1 MGVMKKIDWYIIKK
15 FFSTFF
21 FAIFLFTVIAVAVD
35 VSEKTDDFVS
45 SGLGVT
51 EIILQYYIAFIP
63 YIIALL
69 FPLFVFIA
77 VIFFTSKMALRSEVI
92 AIIASGT
99 SFHRFMRP
107 YWIGGVTLGLLL
119 MYAVN
124 YVIPVAQ
131 EKRTNFEAKYVNV
144 NSTYDPL
151 MQHSNNIYFRIDSFT
166 YAGVR
171 NYDTSR
177 KSGGPFFMQRIKGN
191 QLVYNLRSEGIR
203 WDTAKNKWTLQN
215 VVERTIN
222 GLHEQ
227 AKYETQKD
235 LKSNF
240 KPYDLSHDEYAKDK
254 LTTPELK
261 DFIHL
266 ESLRGAEDL
275 NTLKVEQYRRLATP
289 IAVVILTLIGGIIAS
304 RKVRGGSGSHIA
316 LGIVLA
322 SAFILMDRFSTIF
335 STKGN
340 LPPSIAAW
348 VPDIVFTFVAFYLYK
363 KAPK

>member
-45 SGLGVT
+45 SGLSFT
-51 EIILQYYIAFIP
+51 DIILQYYIAFVP

-107 YWIGGVTLGLLL
+107 YWVGGITLGLLL

-177 KSGGPFFMQRIKGN
+177 KSGGPFFMQRIKGD

-203 WDTAKNKWTLQN
+203 WDTAKNK
-215 VVERTIN
+215 
-222 GLHEQ
+222 
-227 AKYETQKD
+227 
-235 LKSNF
+235 
-240 KPYDLSHDEYAKDK
+240 
-254 LTTPELK
+254 
-261 DFIHL
+261 
-266 ESLRGAEDL
+266 
-275 NTLKVEQYRRLATP
+275 
-289 IAVVILTLIGGIIAS
+289 
-304 RKVRGGSGSHIA
+304 
-316 LGIVLA
+316 
-322 SAFILMDRFSTIF
+322 
-335 STKGN
+335 
-340 LPPSIAAW
+340 
-348 VPDIVFTFVAFYLYK
+348 
-363 KAPK
+363 

>member
-1 MGVMKKIDWYIIKK
+1 LKKIDWYIIKK

-21 FAIFLFTVIAVAVD
+21 FAIFLFTVIAIAVD

-45 SGLGVT
+45 SGLSFSQ
-51 EIILQYYIAFIP
+51 IIFQYYLAFIP

-77 VIFFTSKMALRSEVI
+77 VIFFTSKMALRSEII

-99 SFHRFMRP
+99 SFNRFMRP
-107 YWIGGVTLGLLL
+107 YLIGGIALGLLL
-119 MYAVN
+119 MYAGN
-124 YVIPVAQ
+124 FVIPRAQ
-131 EKRTNFEAKYVNV
+131 EKRTNFEARYVNV

-151 MQHSNNIYFRIDSFT
+151 KPHSNNIYFRVDSFT

-171 NYDTSR
+171 NYDTAR
-177 KSGGPFFMQRIKGN
+177 KSGGPFFMQRVKNN
-191 QLVYNLRSEGIR
+191 QLIYNLRCEGIR
-203 WDTAKNKWTLQN
+203 WDTARSKWILQN
-215 VVERTIN
+215 VTERTIN

-227 AKYETQKD
+227 ATYLPEKD

-240 KPYDLSHDEYAKDK
+240 KPFDLSHDEYAKDK
-254 LTTPELK
+254 LTTPQLLN
-261 DFIHL
+261 FIHL
-266 ESLRGAEDL
+266 EALRGAEDI
-275 NTLKVEQYRRLATP
+275 NTLRVEEYRRFATP
-289 IAVVILTLIGGIIAS
+289 LAVIILTLIGGIIAS

-322 SAFILMDRFSTIF
+322 SAFIIMDRFSTIF

-340 LPPSIAAW
+340 LPPYIAAW
-348 VPDIVFTFVAFYLYK
+348 VPDVVFTFVAFYLYK